1 MKDLLTM
8 LLVSVVGVLLALS
21 AAHAS
26 TIRLKSRSTDEID
39 SDVGTDSD
47 VGIFHELFEDNF
59 TDDMQ

>member
-1 MKDLLTM
+1 M

-47 VGIFHELFEDNF
+47 VGIFHE
-59 TDDMQ
+59 